1 MLNAHRAW
9 RLRFYVDMPDCSSQP
24 SHVDTRWKL
33 RVGLIWAGALW
44 LGVTLAFLV
53 WPRPPAYWA
62 FSAILVHPYTNAV
75 FARSF
80 ETEMTQSI
88 PGLRRLTVSPES
100 HGTNAPYGAG
110 IRLMALGLS
119 PQEAQEAAERAATR
133 LCTIVEQRY
142 GAKAVVTQH
151 PGRTGRWLFLFELK
165 LRLERLVQAD
175 I

>member
-1 MLNAHRAW
+1 
-9 RLRFYVDMPDCSSQP
+9 MPDSNSQP
-24 SHVDTRWKL
+24 SHVDKPSKL
-33 RVGLIWAGALW
+33 RMGLICAGALC

-80 ETEMTQSI
+80 ETQMIQSI
-88 PGLRRLTVSPES
+88 PRLRRLTVSAES

-110 IRLMALGLS
+110 IRLMALGPS
-119 PQEAQEAAERAATR
+119 PQEAQKAAEDAATQ
-133 LCTIVEQRY
+133 LCAIVQRWY

-151 PGRTGRWLFLFELK
+151 PGRTGRWVFLFELK
-165 LRLERLVQAD
+165 LRLARLLHAD